1 VFTVSLLDSFFSEQF
16 AQLQVTMT
24 AYFRLFTLVIGLSL
38 CGLLATAAKA
48 EEIVKIGVLA
58 AMSGPFAEYGL
69 DARRGAEMALAEF
82 EGRAGGKPVRL
93 VFEDGKAAPGSVG
106 ERAQKLLTESA
117 AEIIIGPLSGGE
129 GRALKAFAKTAPAIT
144 FLNGAS
150 AARDLTLVDPAA
162 NFFRFTTDAA
172 QWMAGLG
179 RYAYFDKGYR
189 RVVTLGEN
197 YSFPYTQVMG
207 FLVEFCGVGG
217 RVAELYWLPLSD
229 KPFAAISAQMA
240 DIEAD
245 AIFVALDGNN
255 TANFLEQYWQAGGEL
270 PIIGGSVT
278 FDPFLLG
285 SNSLYHARLPGAISA
300 SPLTDGDQGR
310 NWRQFVSAYR
320 ERYPSAPSLPSLYA
334 FNYYVN
340 TMAALLALDE
350 IDGDLSGG
358 QQEMREALAE
368 LSFDTPTGHV
378 SLDQNRQAIANN
390 YVIEIALGED
400 DRLHHEVA
408 YVATNVD
415 QTLGLGR
422 QRYLA
427 LGTPGPQ
434 TPSCP

>member
-1 VFTVSLLDSFFSEQF
+1 
-16 AQLQVTMT
+16 MT
-24 AYFRLFTLVIGLSL
+24 LYFRLLTLVIGISV
-38 CGLLATAAKA
+38 CAASATAKA
-48 EEIVKIGVLA
+48 EEIVNIGVLA

-82 EGRAGGKPVRL
+82 EGRAGGNPVRL
-93 VFEDGKAAPGSVG
+93 VFEAAEGAPEGVPKG
-106 ERAQKLLTESA
+106 APEGVAERAQKLLTESG

-129 GRALKAFAKTAPAIT
+129 GRALKDFAKSVPAIT

-179 RYAYFDKGYR
+179 RYAYVDKGYR
-189 RVVTLGEN
+189 RVATLGEN
-197 YSFPYTQVMG
+197 YSFPYTQVMA
-207 FLVEFCGVGG
+207 FLVEFCGAGG
-217 RVAELYWLPLSD
+217 SVAQYNWLPLSD
-229 KPFAAISAQMA
+229 KPFAAISAQLA
-240 DIEAD
+240 AIEAD
-245 AIFVALDGNN
+245 AIFVALDGHN
-255 TANFLEQYWQAGGEL
+255 TANFLEQYWKSGGQL

-278 FDPFLLG
+278 FDPVLLG
-285 SNSLYHARLPGAISA
+285 SNSLYHSRLPGAISA

-310 NWRQFVSAYR
+310 RWRQFVSAYR
-320 ERYPSAPSLPSLYA
+320 DLYPSAPSVPSLYA

-340 TMAALLALDE
+340 TKAALLALDE
-350 IDGDLSGG
+350 VDGDLSDG
-358 QQEMREALAE
+358 QEDMREALAE

-390 YVIEIALGED
+390 YVFEITLGED
-400 DRLHHEVA
+400 DRLHQEVA
-408 YVATNVD
+408 FIATEVD

-422 QRYLA
+422 ERYLA
-427 LGTPGPQ
+427 LGAPGPH